1 MSSYKLP
8 NVSSKYGAPM
18 GRNADG
24 TGTRER
30 CRLFYVPFVDGD
42 YDQGGAYWGSP
53 ANLWACL
60 DDDLDPIAFVRAR
73 DRAAAY
79 AAVVEAVGPVKLA
92 KPLTLTEQ
100 AEKVIEDANRADAA
114 GDTEAHKLASH
125 KLADIRRQKLAR
137 RKASP

>member
-1 MSSYKLP
+1 MSRYKLP

-18 GRNADG
+18 GRHADG

-60 DDDLDPIAFVRAR
+60 DDDLDPIAFVRAG

-92 KPLTLTEQ
+92 KPVKGTT
-100 AEKVIEDANRADAA
+100 KKA
-114 GDTEAHKLASH
+114 GT
-125 KLADIRRQKLAR
+125 
-137 RKASP
+137 P